1 MDAIK
6 PVEPRQPKNPKTFIS
21 PDLISCTHVFVR
33 VDTVRKAL
41 QPPYEGPFQVVRR
54 TRKTIAITRKGQ
66 TENISI
72 DRVKPAYIMDQ
83 YGPLST
89 SKKKKVSFIFPK

>member
-1 MDAIK
+1 MSLSGSIPLEK
-6 PVEPRQPKNPKTFIS
+6 LFSHPT
-21 PDLISCTHVFVR
+21 
-33 VDTVRKAL
+33 KA
-41 QPPYEGPFQVVRR
+41 PFRSSAAQERL
-54 TRKTIAITRKGQ
+54 AITRKGQ

-89 SKKKKVSFIFPK
+89 SKNKKVSFIFPK

>member
-1 MDAIK
+1 M
-6 PVEPRQPKNPKTFIS
+6 S
-21 PDLISCTHVFVR
+21 LSG

-41 QPPYEGPFQVVRR
+41 QPPYRR
-54 TRKTIAITRKGQ
+54 PLSGRPPHKEKTIAITRKGQ

-89 SKKKKVSFIFPK
+89 SKKEKSLLYLS